1 MTSHLNNG
9 SRPVFRARRPL
20 PFSLRSHPFGY
31 GVVYDSI
38 PLGMEWYRMEVPC
51 LCCPLPAPTP
61 AQTVLILVPPLHRRQ
76 VCALAALVAELGWRN
91 PTWTTCANLPRPN
104 SSIPSW
110 PPFPVSIPSTIP
122 LQAPLPHQGY
132 KPTISL
138 LTGLHRL
145 PAVGLQVEQAP
156 PQVCVCVRLASI
168 LPLWPAQFLDPTS
181 RPCLP

>member
-1 MTSHLNNG
+1 M
-9 SRPVFRARRPL
+9 FRARRPL

-31 GVVYDSI
+31 GVVYDRRF
-38 PLGMEWYRMEVPC
+38 RMEVPC
-51 LCCPLPAPTP
+51 LSCPLPAPTP

-76 VCALAALVAELGWRN
+76 VCALAALVAGLGWRN
-91 PTWTTCANLPRPN
+91 PTWTTCANLPSPN

-110 PPFPVSIPSTIP
+110 PPFPVSIPSRIP